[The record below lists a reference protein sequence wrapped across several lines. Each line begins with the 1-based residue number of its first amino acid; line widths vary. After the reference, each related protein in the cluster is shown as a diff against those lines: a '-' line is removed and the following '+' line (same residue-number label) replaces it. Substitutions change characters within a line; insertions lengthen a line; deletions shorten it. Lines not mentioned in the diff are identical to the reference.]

1 MKVLVGLGLIVFARK
16 GIKIME
22 AFQLIAAI
30 CSIVSLFISIFV
42 ASKVITIGNKINVK
56 GDGNTTIGRDY
67 KKG

>member
-1 MKVLVGLGLIVFARK
+1 
-16 GIKIME
+16 ME